1 VTPTPD
7 TTDGGT
13 VFLIDDDPGVRDSLS
28 LLLSLKGMRTLPFA
42 NAESFIE
49 TYRPEWPGCVLTD
62 LRMPGMTGL
71 ELQAA
76 LRARGIEVPVV
87 VLTAHGDVAT
97 ARAALKNGAFDFLE
111 KPIDD
116 AMLLEVLENAMRAD
130 RERRAATTSRS
141 SADARLERLT
151 AREREVLSLISAGH
165 QNREIASQLGIS
177 PRTVEVHKARIMEKL
192 ECRSLAEL
200 IRKHGASG

>member
-1 VTPTPD
+1 MDEP
-7 TTDGGT
+7 GT
-13 VFLIDDDPGVRDSLS
+13 IFLIDDDPGVRDSLA
-28 LLLSLKGMRTLPFA
+28 LLLSLKGLSTQLFA
-42 NAESFIE
+42 SAESFLE
-49 TYRPEWPGCVLTD
+49 TYQPDQAGCVLTD

-76 LRARGIEVPVV
+76 LRERRLDLPVV

-116 AMLLEVLENAMRAD
+116 ATLLDVLHNALRVD
-130 RERRAATTSRS
+130 RERRAAATARS
-141 SADARLERLT
+141 SSDRRMERLT
-151 AREREVLSLISAGH
+151 ERERQILSLLAAGH
-165 QNREIASQLGIS
+165 QNREIATQLGIS

-192 ECRSLAEL
+192 ACRSLADL
-200 IRKHGASG
+200 IRMNLAAD